1 MQRGAAEWRIKMGKY
16 FAVVKTESGFSGTV
30 FFDDEL
36 KIGDIVTVFYHNAN
50 GDLRNS
56 QEKIVC
62 IFN

>member
-1 MQRGAAEWRIKMGKY
+1 MGKY
-16 FAVVKTESGFSGTV
+16 FAVAKTEPGFSGTV

-36 KIGDIVTVFYHNAN
+36 NVGDIVTVFYHNEN

-56 QEKIVC
+56 KEKIVR